1 MRGIVVKVISGE
13 YFVNVN
19 DEIYCCKPLGV
30 FRHKKISPRVG
41 DIVIIENNTI
51 IRIEPRK
58 NELVRPVVANVD
70 KVFIVTSLIE
80 PDLNLNLLDRII
92 CQAEF
97 VNIEIIIVF
106 SKADL
111 INISDYQ
118 EVMDYY
124 KSLGYKVFLSP
135 NDYLYIKEEIEDSIC
150 VVAGQSGVGKST
162 LINLF
167 DDFNIKTDA
176 ISKALGRGKHTT
188 RCSELLKVGTG
199 YIADTPGFGTLDLMM
214 DVVPLSQ
221 TFREFFAC
229 QCKYNPCTHLNEPS
243 CSVKEKVNNN
253 EIRKSRYENYK
264 AFVNEINKKKKY

>member
-243 CSVKEKVNNN
+243 CSVKEKVNND

>member
-214 DVVPLSQ
+214 DVVSLSQ

>member
-1 MRGIVVKVISGE
+1 MRGLVVKVISGE

-19 DEIYCCKPLGV
+19 DEIYSCKPLGV

-41 DIVIIENNTI
+41 DIVNIENNTI
-51 IRIEPRK
+51 IEIYKRK
-58 NELVRPVVANVD
+58 NELIRPVVANVD
-70 KVFIVTSLIE
+70 KVFIVTSLVE

-97 VNIEIIIVF
+97 ANIEIIIIF
-106 SKADL
+106 SKVDL
-111 INISDYQ
+111 VNINEYQ
-118 EVMDYY
+118 DVINYY
-124 KSLGYKVFLSP
+124 KNLGYKVFITP
-135 NDYLYIKEEIEDSIC
+135 NDYKSIREEINDSVC

-199 YIADTPGFGTLDLMM
+199 YIADTPGFGTLDLDM
-214 DVVPLSQ
+214 DVVSLSQ
-221 TFREFFAC
+221 SFREFFSC
-229 QCKYNPCTHLNEPS
+229 QCKYNPCTHLNEPY
-243 CSVKEKVNNN
+243 CLVKEKVKTN
-253 EIRKSRYENYK
+253 EIRSSRYENYQ